1 MSFGAAVSLCATS
14 LDGRVELVVNICPL
28 IDFEYSLEKRSQLL
42 AKCVKD
48 RISQVKGNAPY

>member
-14 LDGRVELVVNICPL
+14 LDGRAKFVVNICTL

-42 AKCVKD
+42 ARCVKD
-48 RISQVKGNAPY
+48 RIS